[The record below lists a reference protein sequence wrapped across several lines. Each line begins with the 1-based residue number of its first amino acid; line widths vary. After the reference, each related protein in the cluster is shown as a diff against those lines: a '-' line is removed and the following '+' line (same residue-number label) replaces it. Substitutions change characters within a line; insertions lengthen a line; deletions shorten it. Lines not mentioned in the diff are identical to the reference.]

1 MRIATTT
8 QDLADLAWSPD
19 SSCFVVWD
27 TLLTYKLLIYS
38 SSGHCLA
45 SFSAYQDALG
55 IRTVQWSS
63 DGRMLAVGSYDQV
76 CRSLL
81 TVTPAYTRDRIAAS
95 RSVLRL
101 ECIHLPLGVAMVI
114 TLSRAKQVPGSYSQ
128 S

>member
-38 SSGHCLA
+38 AAGHCLA

-55 IRTVQWSS
+55 IRTVQWSP

-76 CRSLL
+76 RGSSLEL
-81 TVTPAYTRDRIAAS
+81 IGA
-95 RSVLRL
+95 
-101 ECIHLPLGVAMVI
+101 
-114 TLSRAKQVPGSYSQ
+114 
-128 S
+128 